1 MKLKF
6 GSTSG
11 TVLCPKCGRISI
23 QFFSFPYSLYLVRNH
38 ICPICQSEYCKCTT
52 NDGLLWKDALIQYEK
67 NDEIYNNSVKEN
79 FESKIVDIVFT
90 HRLAFVQLLV
100 SCTEEYNKEQSR
112 LGTLKKVTSHEV
124 ELRNKPLGEPVSPTY
139 NGTIKMSSTLKDMK
153 QNELTKIKKLYADQ
167 DYSTADNYLQAICAR
182 FRNLIEQ
189 GIEMEL
195 LSKVVTRFDY
205 SIKTMCLRYLHI
217 ITDDD
222 INLFE
227 EMMTRYS
234 YFDHSQS
241 VERPVS
247 LPSIDDVEKDIDRV
261 LAWSEDFKKRYN
273 KCPK

>member
-1 MKLKF
+1 MLDHK
-6 GSTSG
+6 
-11 TVLCPKCGRISI
+11 
-23 QFFSFPYSLYLVRNH
+23 
-38 ICPICQSEYCKCTT
+38 
-52 NDGLLWKDALIQYEK
+52 YEK
-67 NDEIYNNSVKEN
+67 MVAKRLVSLSNERQV
-79 FESKIVDIVFT
+79 IVFT

-100 SCTEEYNKEQSR
+100 SCKDEYNKEQVR

-124 ELRNKPLGEPVSPTY
+124 ELRNEPLGEPISPPTY
-139 NGTIKMSSTLKDMK
+139 NGTIKMSSALKSMK
-153 QNELTKIKKLYADQ
+153 QDELTKIKKLYANQ
-167 DYSTADNYLQAICAR
+167 EYSIADNYLQAICAR

-234 YFDHSQS
+234 HFDHSQS

-247 LPSIDDVEKDIDRV
+247 LPSLDEAEKYIDIV
-261 LAWSEDFKKRYN
+261 LAWSEDFKSRYN

>member
-1 MKLKF
+1 
-6 GSTSG
+6 
-11 TVLCPKCGRISI
+11 
-23 QFFSFPYSLYLVRNH
+23 
-38 ICPICQSEYCKCTT
+38 
-52 NDGLLWKDALIQYEK
+52 
-67 NDEIYNNSVKEN
+67 
-79 FESKIVDIVFT
+79 
-90 HRLAFVQLLV
+90 
-100 SCTEEYNKEQSR
+100 
-112 LGTLKKVTSHEV
+112 
-124 ELRNKPLGEPVSPTY
+124 
-139 NGTIKMSSTLKDMK
+139 
-153 QNELTKIKKLYADQ
+153 
-167 DYSTADNYLQAICAR
+167 
-182 FRNLIEQ
+182 
-189 GIEMEL
+189 MEL

-247 LPSIDDVEKDIDRV
+247 LPSVDDVEKDIDRV